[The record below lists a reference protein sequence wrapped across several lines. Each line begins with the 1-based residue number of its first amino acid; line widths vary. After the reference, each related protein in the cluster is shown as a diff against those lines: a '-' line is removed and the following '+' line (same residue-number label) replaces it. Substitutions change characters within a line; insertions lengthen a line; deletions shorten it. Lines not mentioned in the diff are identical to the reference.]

1 MQTYSMQYLHTLKNV
16 SII

>member
-1 MQTYSMQYLHTLKNV
+1 MSQDLKNV